1 MVVLTSETV
10 ACELLKVTAVREPT
24 SFLKL
29 IHFIARDREVRRGF
43 SLVEVTLAIAV
54 VSFALT
60 GVLALIPSGMLA
72 IQSAVSSQA
81 TANIADQLRGQMQQ
95 LSFSGTTDSI
105 SSLPTTTYYYTTEG
119 VPTTQSLAYYKAT
132 FAVSSINPTSTLSGG
147 DISFKAN
154 SAQNVLVTLSYP
166 PSTWSKNYSFSL
178 LVARS
183 NL

>member
-81 TANIADQLRGQMQQ
+81 TANIADQLR
-95 LSFSGTTDSI
+95 
-105 SSLPTTTYYYTTEG
+105 
-119 VPTTQSLAYYKAT
+119 
-132 FAVSSINPTSTLSGG
+132 INPTSTLSGG